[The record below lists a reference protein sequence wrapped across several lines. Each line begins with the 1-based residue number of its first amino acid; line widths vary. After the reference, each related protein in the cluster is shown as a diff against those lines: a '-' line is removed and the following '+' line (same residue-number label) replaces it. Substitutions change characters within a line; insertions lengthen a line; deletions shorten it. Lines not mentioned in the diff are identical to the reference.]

1 MTDPGQY
8 ARDLSGRAH
17 GPHDDQATTGAAAL
31 AAETIRY
38 LSYATTHG
46 GLSDPATVYAVAGD
60 LSAAAFRLPQLL
72 TQLVDW
78 IDAEAAAGRIV
89 GDRPATR
96 LDSDARAI
104 FGEAVGHAASLAA
117 ALADAHNLTATM
129 RAANRATEA
138 IPARSCSAN

>member
-8 ARDLSGRAH
+8 AHELSGRVQ
-17 GPHDDQATTGAAAL
+17 GPHDDQATAGAAAL

-72 TQLVDW
+72 TQLAGW
-78 IDAEAAAGRIV
+78 IAAGEAAGRIA
-89 GDRPATR
+89 GDRPAAR
-96 LDSDARAI
+96 LGSDARAI
-104 FGEAVGHAASLAA
+104 FGEAADHAASLAA
-117 ALADAHNLTATM
+117 ALADAHNLTATL
-129 RAANRATEA
+129 RAGRAPEGRA
-138 IPARSCSAN
+138 VP